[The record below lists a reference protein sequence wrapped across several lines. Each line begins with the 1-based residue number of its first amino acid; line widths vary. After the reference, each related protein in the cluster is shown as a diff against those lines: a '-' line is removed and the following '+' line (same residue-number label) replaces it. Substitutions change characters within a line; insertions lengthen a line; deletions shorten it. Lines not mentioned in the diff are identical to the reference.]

1 MLAKQSAR
9 LAGIGIVVAAVACSQ
24 SAPPPGQSP
33 PPPSSAPAVTPPA
46 SAATPG
52 GFVIA
57 PDLPTLNAAAVAS
70 GPRSVET
77 IRAVYEFAARHPEVL
92 SYVPCFC
99 GCENAGHKHNT
110 DCFVG
115 GRTADGT
122 VTSWDYHG
130 VG

>member
-1 MLAKQSAR
+1 MFAR
-9 LAGIGIVVAAVACSQ
+9 HVTRIVAAGIVMTAAACSPPPAGQ
-24 SAPPPGQSP
+24 APPPATSTQG
-33 PPPSSAPAVTPPA
+33 AARPPA
-46 SAATPG
+46 TAKSE
-52 GFVIA
+52 GFIVA
-57 PDLPTLNAAAVAS
+57 PDLPPLNAAAVANGS
-70 GPRSVET
+70 RSVET
-77 IRAVYEFAARHPEVL
+77 VRSVYEFAARHPEVL

-99 GCENAGHKHNT
+99 GCETAGHKHNA